1 MDTSDKPVMPV
12 RVLGIDFGLR
22 RIGLALGDT
31 VSRLATPF
39 DCLEGLT
46 DADAVAAIT
55 KIAHDEQIAILICG
69 VPLNDDGSPN
79 AQSRR
84 TSQFMAL
91 LRSVSGKNVLPVNEF
106 LTTFEAENLLAGNF
120 TSGQKK
126 KRVDALAAARILQAY
141 LNSLP

>member
-1 MDTSDKPVMPV
+1 MDTSDKPPTPV

-46 DADAVAAIT
+46 DFDAAAAIT
-55 KIAHDEQIAILICG
+55 KLAHDEQISTFICG
-69 VPLNDDGSPN
+69 MPLNEDGSPN
-79 AQSRR
+79 PQSRR
-84 TSQFMAL
+84 TSEFITS
-91 LRSVSGKNVLPVNEF
+91 LRAASGMNVLPVNEF

-141 LNSLP
+141 LNSLA